1 MNFAALRI
9 YTRHDVL
16 DGAVLA
22 RGVRPLEDD
31 KYAPSP
37 VRVEPL
43 LQLLQP
49 GNAVRE
55 HILDF
60 GGIRGGPEAFVRL
73 VPRKPEVPRLADT
86 AVPENFFDLHCLPPR
101 TRRERRL
108 SAPNAFKKGYDESG
122 NLRREITAIP
132 YNADIGEFRV
142 RARGEIAH
150 DARAKVL
157 RLLD

>member
-9 YTRHDVL
+9 YSRHNVF

-22 RGVRPLEDD
+22 RGIHPLKDD
-31 KYAPSP
+31 KYAPPP

-60 GGIRGGPEAFVRL
+60 GGIRRDAKAFVRI
-73 VPRKPEVPRLADT
+73 VPRKPEVPRLIDP

-101 TRRERRL
+101 TRLE
-108 SAPNAFKKGYDESG
+108 
-122 NLRREITAIP
+122 
-132 YNADIGEFRV
+132 
-142 RARGEIAH
+142 
-150 DARAKVL
+150 
-157 RLLD
+157 